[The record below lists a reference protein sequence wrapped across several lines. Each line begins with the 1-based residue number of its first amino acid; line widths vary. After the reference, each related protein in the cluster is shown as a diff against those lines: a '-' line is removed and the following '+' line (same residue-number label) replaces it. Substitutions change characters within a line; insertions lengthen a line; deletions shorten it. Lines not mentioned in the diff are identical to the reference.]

1 MVASGNEVGKI
12 SIRVVPNLED
22 FHEDLERQLKA
33 EEKKQRDKAA
43 AKAKVRADTDT
54 SSIPKDVKKA
64 EKSVGNIEVD
74 VVAGD
79 TKKLIS
85 EVQKS
90 TDDLDADVDL
100 KTNLD
105 RFKRRYKSKFQA
117 LIADFESNIALTADG
132 ELIRESLKG
141 LEDEFD
147 GKLALIDPAKD
158 INTLVRLRREVEK
171 FYRETRE
178 DGAELIGRN
187 VVSDTKRVIDRLS
200 ALAKFDADLKSQMA
214 QFNEAVEAAKVDS
227 EKTWAELDVK
237 LKLSEDLKWNGR
249 PLTVP
254 VEIDWDRNEFTRNL
268 AALGSGIGKSVSNG
282 LYSIGSAAIS
292 AGKGFWKL
300 GENGMIVVAVLGLIA
315 PALAL
320 VSGALVTMPAA
331 LAAVAVPMAAVALG
345 MDGIKKA
352 AEVLKPEFE
361 ELKKVMSDAFQQK
374 FTPIFES
381 FKGGFTDVLKESLP
395 NVTAGLADFA
405 GGIRDSLTSV
415 QGMSQIEN
423 IIDNI
428 GAALGRAKEGARDFT
443 SGLLTLVSELSNKF
457 PGLADAFN
465 RTGKSFLE
473 WVDKITTKDAV
484 TGVSQLDTAMNTLG
498 TTLSELGG
506 LATTFFNSGWENL
519 SNADFGKS
527 MSGFVESVDRLVNVT
542 LPQLANAFEGIA
554 TALRPAVV
562 MVETIDRILSGLK
575 AKLPSADDFTAAFT
589 GEGSPNKL
597 VFGPLLGGWID
608 ELTGNEY
615 SAKAQAAG
623 AKLATDLSEG
633 LAQGLEAGIELGSP
647 SFTGL
652 ENIGPAVSQQ
662 IKDAINVSAEDQKQA
677 LRSAF
682 TADGVDAAVAQQLTT
697 QITQAIESAKG
708 AMANLG
714 PELQAQIDA
723 ATMPLASIGD
733 KVGEAFSTMGP
744 AVATAWQGVVT
755 ELTAGTDQIK
765 TAVTGAFDGLS
776 LSATT
781 AFQGIQDSITGAFGF
796 MVLAIGQQ
804 AENINTAV
812 GQAFNQIPETIGTAL
827 SGMVQAVPDAL
838 SGVPEAV
845 RSALSG
851 VPGAVAGAMLPA
863 IDVVS
868 QVMLGIVNVV
878 TAVGAQV
885 AAVAAATFA
894 QFPPAVQGA
903 MAPAIEAVGSIGQQ
917 MVSTALSFAGAM
929 ESAGRSIGASF
940 AAGIAGSADL
950 VAGAASALMAA
961 ARAFIPSSP
970 AEKGP
975 FSGRGWVTYSG
986 ESVGEGFAKGMENST
1001 SGVVSTA
1008 RELMQ
1013 AVKDIFG
1020 SAEGLTLNF
1029 NLGGVTEQAEA
1040 ATKQVQVFGDTLSK
1054 VPTGPLNDLAVA
1066 SGTGGLSAA
1075 DSKAQRD
1082 ELSQQL
1088 DLLEME
1094 RKSLELE
1101 KGRAGANNDA
1111 IKARLAEIKE
1121 QKLQLGL
1128 QKDQL
1133 DYAKK
1138 YGAETEQTGGKVD
1151 QFYRDMGEKIF
1162 KMPTDFARAIGA
1174 QFTQDLGISGQG
1186 AIPQLLEQGS
1196 QFIFQVANL
1205 DTALSAQQTL
1215 QRRQG
1220 MGLVGR

>member
-12 SIRVVPNLED
+12 SIRVVPNLDD
-22 FHEDLERQLKA
+22 FHRDLNEQLK
-33 EEKKQRDKAA
+33 EEERKQKEKNAA
-43 AKAKVRADTDT
+43 AKAKVGADTKPLSRD
-54 SSIPKDVKKA
+54 IDKA
-64 EKSVGNIEVD
+64 VDKPRKAEVD
-74 VVAGD
+74 VDVDKSFAERALAD
-79 TKKLIS
+79 L
-85 EVQKS
+85 QKN
-90 TDDLDADVDL
+90 LDAIRATGKD
-100 KTNLD
+100 
-105 RFKRRYKSKFQA
+105 
-117 LIADFESNIALTADG
+117 IALFEAAA
-132 ELIRESLKG
+132 EG
-141 LEDEFD
+141 LER
-147 GKLALIDPAKD
+147 K
-158 INTLVRLRREVEK
+158 VR
-171 FYRETRE
+171 
-178 DGAELIGRN
+178 N
-187 VVSDTKRVIDRLS
+187 
-200 ALAKFDADLKSQMA
+200 
-214 QFNEAVEAAKVDS
+214 
-227 EKTWAELDVK
+227 
-237 LKLSEDLKWNGR
+237 
-249 PLTVP
+249 VP
-254 VEIDWDRNEFTRNL
+254 VEPELVRGWEDDIRLELARMKALSVEIDTDLGGGAKLQAEMAAELAKLQTLASLSKIQVPVEVNVDRNRIGRSLE
-268 AALGSGIGKSVSNG
+268 AIVGGIGRLGGSIGTGIANG
-282 LYSIGSAAIS
+282 LYNIGSAAIS

-320 VSGALVTMPAA
+320 VSGALVTLPAA
-331 LAAVAVPMAAVALG
+331 LATLAVTAGTVALG

-352 AEVLKPEFE
+352 AEKAGLYGDSNGDK
-361 ELKKVMSDAFQQK
+361 
-374 FTPIFES
+374 
-381 FKGGFTDVLKESLP
+381 KGGGELGAALQGLKQTVSDVFENSLTPAFVNIAKLADSLKESFGG
-395 NVTAGLADFA
+395 VAQGLSDMFSGFTEALT
-405 GGIRDSLTSV
+405 GGSDQV
-415 QGMSQIEN
+415 GN
-423 IIDNI
+423 IISNI
-428 GAALGRAKEGARDFT
+428 GKAFSQATPGIKDFT
-443 SGLLTLVSELSNKF
+443 TGILNLVSELSNKF

-484 TGVSQLDTAMNTLG
+484 TGVSQLDTAMTQLG
-498 TTLSELGG
+498 DTLSRIGG

-519 SNADFGKS
+519 TNADFGKS
-527 MSGFVESVDRLVNVT
+527 MSGFVDSVDRLVNVT

-562 MVETIDRILSGLK
+562 LVERIDAILSGLK
-575 AKLPSADDFTAAFT
+575 AKLPSADDITAAL
-589 GEGSPNKL
+589 GGDASPNKL
-597 VFGPLLGGWID
+597 IFGDLLGGAID
-608 ELTGNEY
+608 QLTGNEY
-615 SAKAQAAG
+615 SAQAQAAG
-623 AKLATDLSEG
+623 AKLATDLSDG
-633 LAQGLEAGIELGSP
+633 LAQGLEFGGNLGASLL
-647 SFTGL
+647 TNL
-652 ENIGPAVSQQ
+652 DDIGPAVTQQ

-682 TADGVDAAVAQQLTT
+682 TADGVDSAVAQQLTT
-697 QITQAIESAKG
+697 KITQAVESAKN

-714 PELQAQIDA
+714 PELQAQIDNA
-723 ATMPLASIGD
+723 MMPLATIGD

-744 AVATAWQGVVT
+744 AVATAWEGVVSS
-755 ELTAGTDQIK
+755 LSAGTTEIS
-765 TAVTGAFDGLS
+765 TAVTTAFDGLS

-885 AAVAAATFA
+885 AAVASATFA

-970 AEKGP
+970 ADKGP

-1054 VPTGPLNDLAVA
+1054 VPTGPLKDLAVA
-1066 SGTGGLSAA
+1066 SGTGSSA
-1075 DSKAQRD
+1075 DSEAKRD

-1094 RKSLELE
+1094 RKALELE
-1101 KGRAGANNDA
+1101 KGRAGANNEV

-1138 YGAETEQTGGKVD
+1138 YGAETEATGGKVD

-1162 KMPTDFARAIGA
+1162 KMPTDFARAIGS

-1196 QFIFQVANL
+1196 QFIFQVANM

>member
-22 FHEDLERQLKA
+22 FHEDLKRQLKA
-33 EEKKQRDKAA
+33 EEKKRHKVSIGANTKPLSRDIDKAVDKPR
-43 AKAKVRADTDT
+43 KA
-54 SSIPKDVKKA
+54 
-64 EKSVGNIEVD
+64 EVD
-74 VVAGD
+74 VDVDKSFAERALAD
-79 TKKLIS
+79 L
-85 EVQKS
+85 QKN
-90 TDDLDADVDL
+90 LDAIRATGKD
-100 KTNLD
+100 
-105 RFKRRYKSKFQA
+105 
-117 LIADFESNIALTADG
+117 IALFEAAA
-132 ELIRESLKG
+132 EG
-141 LEDEFD
+141 LER
-147 GKLALIDPAKD
+147 K
-158 INTLVRLRREVEK
+158 VR
-171 FYRETRE
+171 
-178 DGAELIGRN
+178 N
-187 VVSDTKRVIDRLS
+187 
-200 ALAKFDADLKSQMA
+200 
-214 QFNEAVEAAKVDS
+214 
-227 EKTWAELDVK
+227 
-237 LKLSEDLKWNGR
+237 
-249 PLTVP
+249 VP
-254 VEIDWDRNEFTRNL
+254 VEPELVRGWEDDIRLELARMKALSVEIDPNLGGGAKLQAEMAAELAKLQTLASLSKIQVPVEVNVDRNRIGRSLE
-268 AALGSGIGKSVSNG
+268 AIVGGIGRLGAGLGTSVANG
-282 LYSIGSAAIS
+282 LYNIGSAAIS
-292 AGKGFWKL
+292 AGKGFLRL
-300 GENGMIVVAVLGLIA
+300 GENGMIAVAVLGLIA

-320 VSGALVTMPAA
+320 VSGALVTLPAA
-331 LAAVAVPMAAVALG
+331 LATLAVTAGTVALG

-352 AEVLKPEFE
+352 AEKAGLYGDSNGDK
-361 ELKKVMSDAFQQK
+361 
-374 FTPIFES
+374 
-381 FKGGFTDVLKESLP
+381 KGGGELGAALQGLKQTVSDVFENSLTPAFVNIAKLADSLKESFGG
-395 NVTAGLADFA
+395 VAQGLSDMFSGFTEALT
-405 GGIRDSLTSV
+405 GGSDQV
-415 QGMSQIEN
+415 GN
-423 IIDNI
+423 IISNI
-428 GAALGRAKEGARDFT
+428 GKAFSQATPGIKDFT
-443 SGLLTLVSELSNKF
+443 TGILNLVSELSNKF

-484 TGVSQLDTAMNTLG
+484 TGVSQLDTAMTQLG
-498 TTLSELGG
+498 DTLSRIGG

-519 SNADFGKS
+519 SNVDFGKS

-597 VFGPLLGGWID
+597 VFGDLLGGWID

-633 LAQGLEAGIELGSP
+633 LAQGLEFGAELGSP

-662 IKDAINVSAEDQKQA
+662 IKDAINVSKEDQAQA

-682 TADGVDAAVAQQLTT
+682 TADGVDSAVSQQLATQVTAAVQG
-697 QITQAIESAKG
+697 AKD

-714 PELQAQIDA
+714 PELQTEIDA
-723 ATMPLASIGD
+723 ALMPLATIGD
-733 KVGEAFSTMGP
+733 RVGEAFSTMGP
-744 AVATAWQGVVT
+744 AVTTAWAPVVAAIKAGAT
-755 ELTAGTDQIK
+755 EMDTAISTTFTNLPTTI
-765 TAVTGAFDGLS
+765 S
-776 LSATT
+776 T
-781 AFQGIQDSITGAFGF
+781 AFQGIQTNILGSFAFIVLSIGT
-796 MVLAIGQQ
+796 Q
-804 AENINTAV
+804 AENIRVAIGN
-812 GQAFNQIPETIGTAL
+812 AFNAIPSSVSTGL
-827 SGMVQAVPDAL
+827 SG
-838 SGVPEAV
+838 
-845 RSALSG
+845 
-851 VPGAVAGAMLPA
+851 
-863 IDVVS
+863 
-868 QVMLGIVNVV
+868 
-878 TAVGAQV
+878 
-885 AAVAAATFA
+885 AVAAAGAKGREMKEALLGPLREIKGEADTAFSGLKEA
-894 QFPPAVQGA
+894 ATTGVNGAV
-903 MAPAIEAVGSIGQQ
+903 EAVKKGGADAEAEVKTWTTRLPAALGGLRDAFFTAGLSVGQG
-917 MVSTALSFAGAM
+917 L
-929 ESAGRSIGASF
+929 
-940 AAGIAGSADL
+940 AAGIRASGAL
-950 VAGAASALMAA
+950 AVAEAESVAARVAA
-961 ARAFIPSSP
+961 AAKGELKINSPSKVFI
-970 AEKGP
+970 GI
-975 FSGRGWVTYSG
+975 G
-986 ESVGEGFAKGMENST
+986 ESVGEGFEDGIANGES
-1001 SGVVSTA
+1001 SVVS
-1008 RELMQ
+1008 RMRQMLQ
-1013 AVKDIFG
+1013 AVKDVFG
-1020 SAEGLTLNF
+1020 SADGLTLNF
-1029 NLGGVTEQAEA
+1029 NMGPITQQAEA

-1066 SGTGGLSAA
+1066 SGAGGLSAA

-1101 KGRAGANNDA
+1101 KGRAGANQDA

-1186 AIPQLLEQGS
+1186 AIPQFLEQGS
-1196 QFIFQVANL
+1196 QFIFQVANM